1 MVSVLSLMGDRG
13 IRERSD
19 NTNIQHNNH
28 RISFKLFG
36 TVYLLKLR
44 KNYGLGHYKARIITA
59 NARYIMKA

>member
-1 MVSVLSLMGDRG
+1 MVSVLSLMGDRD

-44 KNYGLGHYKARIITA
+44 KIMDWATTKPASLLLTLGTS
-59 NARYIMKA
+59 